1 MLFHIIHK
9 PDELFFC
16 NQLQQWSHQMLQA
29 LFPKASGTQSDD
41 ELNENSG
48 VIIFLCSE
56 FSFSFIGGEH
66 I

>member
-1 MLFHIIHK
+1 
-9 PDELFFC
+9 
-16 NQLQQWSHQMLQA
+16 MLQA